1 MAHADEFSRRYGTS
15 MFTICLDEAIMG
27 FLLFAA
33 LTLKL
38 LVRIPVSFITGFV
51 GAAFGLKQGL
61 D

>member
-1 MAHADEFSRRYGTS
+1 

-27 FLLFAA
+27 FLLVAA